1 MSVAVRDRGPWGPPG
16 GGLSSTLGHLHH
28 VRRERGRQGGRGA
41 PARGGDTPGQ
51 GETGEG
57 CGGSGQGDVGH
68 DVRERLLA
76 GGDRV
81 VQGPAQSAA
90 LGLSVETTLTGL
102 GRVSSSWKYQSVSQ
116 TVSPVSQVESYL
128 RRPWLSGGLRRMSQA
143 GCIPSPPCNISEC
156 KHGAQLY
163 D

>member
-1 MSVAVRDRGPWGPPG
+1 MTGAVSVAVGDTGAWGPPR
-16 GGLSSTLGHLHH
+16 GGLSSALGHLHH
-28 VRRERGRQGGRGA
+28 VRREGGRQGGRGA

-76 GGDRV
+76 GGDRDV

-90 LGLSVETTLTGL
+90 LGLSVETTFPGL
-102 GRVSSSWKYQSVSQ
+102 GRVSSS
-116 TVSPVSQVESYL
+116 
-128 RRPWLSGGLRRMSQA
+128 
-143 GCIPSPPCNISEC
+143 
-156 KHGAQLY
+156 
-163 D
+163 